1 MKENWEEMKRKKI
14 FISIIIISIMCFIIL
29 CSCYLYYKK
38 HLFNTENQI
47 CIFAEN
53 VDEWIDTYKYS
64 AYPFY
69 VTVTDLN
76 KDGKL
81 ELITATIDG
90 TAKYSHNNYYV
101 VKRGKGELIQLQTN
115 IRQGQSSAD
124 IIYNIMYEENEKEN
138 VPVYYDVRNNMYYSI
153 HKDYI
158 ASPEGQVQSIVGL
171 TLNGDMIQEER
182 IVYAY
187 YEHDEKLK
195 ASYWNYEGEKLSAEN
210 YKVVV
215 GNPYPDLERMEMTW
229 KWRKVTWEEISNM
242 DQNKLKTLLDE
253 LYNDFAIEKAKLP
266 D

>member
-1 MKENWEEMKRKKI
+1 MKRKKL
-14 FISIIIISIMCFIIL
+14 FISIIIISIVCFIIL

-38 HLFNTENQI
+38 HLLNAENQI

-53 VDEWIDTYKYS
+53 VDEWNDTYMYS

-90 TAKYSHNNYYV
+90 TAKYSHNNYYA
-101 VKRGKGELIQLQTN
+101 VKMGKSELIQLQTN

-158 ASPEGQVQSIVGL
+158 ISPEGQVESIVGL

-187 YEHDEKLK
+187 HEHDDEKLK
-195 ASYWNYEGEKLSAEN
+195 TSYWNYEGEELSVEN
-210 YKVVV
+210 YKMIEE
-215 GNPYPDLERMEMTW
+215 NTYPDLERMEMTW
-229 KWRKVTWEEISNM
+229 KWHKVTWREISDM
-242 DQNKLKTLLDE
+242 DQNKLKALLDD
-253 LYNDFAIEKAKLP
+253 LYNNFTVK
-266 D
+266 